1 VSLDKAES
9 VSIVYPVNEKR
20 GKTVLVPLHLRACTK
35 NPFEIDT
42 QILVFRHMR
51 QSTQERER
59 EKWRAMKQS
68 EKASFKQH
76 LAFLV
81 ELKGR
86 ILRGEVIWSE
96 VAKPVLGPDDMLKQ
110 AEATRRA
117 NRKKRKTTPSNKD
130 PPRAVTPL
138 PESESDQNLTLGDAN
153 CARSTAAVES
163 GPTGDAIV
171 NTPPPPPPPPPLAQ
185 TMRPIVRTEEQYT
198 VMLGDSIEVRSQEAT
213 KQRKKAKSNNAPRR
227 EKGSGTTKVYQR
239 ADAVSN
245 DAIRFAEAQV
255 ALAAETIRP
264 QSEHAYQGAR
274 RAFLSIDVNWCRD
287 SRAVGGSGFVD
298 AECTREKPAVT
309 IVGASN
315 KEELVWVLV
324 QVMKALK
331 HSDESDVR
339 EFATREAL
347 EAHAEAEKLARG
359 QPSKTPVSG
368 DTFLANRHNNRVV

>member
-1 VSLDKAES
+1 MTENDVKDHFLTVSLDKAES

-76 LAFLV
+76 LTFLV

-138 PESESDQNLTLGDAN
+138 PESE
-153 CARSTAAVES
+153 
-163 GPTGDAIV
+163 
-171 NTPPPPPPPPPLAQ
+171 
-185 TMRPIVRTEEQYT
+185 
-198 VMLGDSIEVRSQEAT
+198 
-213 KQRKKAKSNNAPRR
+213 SNNAPRR

-315 KEELVWVLV
+315 KEELVWDLV

-368 DTFLANRHNNRVV
+368 DTFLANRHNNGVV